1 MMVVLLL
8 LLAALPVPSMM
19 ELVLDGDVKIVHSS
33 RQGNYTLAEGLVN
46 GFPYWY
52 HQDGMKAIWSIRYSY
67 WMVGNIEDL
76 GKAIGY
82 IAVPFDSKEW
92 PTQIIDGFLVFYNM
106 NWYTASLNEVSF
118 KDCKYKI

>member
-1 MMVVLLL
+1 MVVLLL

-52 HQDGMKAIWSIRYSY
+52 HQDGMKAIWSIGYSY
-67 WMVGNIEDL
+67 WMVGDIEDL

-82 IAVPFDSKEW
+82 IAVPFESKEW
-92 PTQIIDGFLVFYNM
+92 PTQIIDGFLLFYNM
-106 NWYTASLNEVSF
+106 NWYTASLKEVSF

>member
-1 MMVVLLL
+1 MLVLLL

-19 ELVLDGDVKIVHSS
+19 ELVLDGDVKNMHSN

-52 HQDGMKAIWSIRYSY
+52 HQDGRKAIWSIWSSY
-67 WMVGNIEDL
+67 WMVGDIEDL
-76 GKAIGY
+76 GKQIGY
-82 IAVPFDSKEW
+82 IAVPFDSKAW
-92 PTQIIDGFLVFYNM
+92 PTQIIDGFLVFYYM
-106 NWYTASLNEVSF
+106 AWYTASLEEVSF